1 MLVDQRRLSARIH
14 GIGKIKSQ
22 EAQQAVA
29 AEIQLQIEQ
38 AQLRVENRKSAVKDP
53 IVFSESLPVSQR
65 KAEIQKLLSEHQ
77 VIVVAGETGSGKT
90 TQLPKMCLELGF
102 GNLGMIGHT
111 QPRRIAARSVAAR
124 IAEELET
131 ELGGLVG
138 YKVRFNDQIS
148 DDTQIKLM
156 TDGILLAEIQNDSL
170 RAIINARDNEVNDM
184 MATMNLIQQGFAE
197 INAAEN
203 RVTLAK
209 EGERADKATQIKEN
223 IQFITQRMQENREL
237 IKKLQQQLQETGF
250 KGEEM
255 KKTLVQLTA
264 QLAQKDNELK
274 VLRAELASKNIHIKE
289 LDQTISGL
297 NTDVSNL
304 KTDKANLTAAK
315 QTLETEKANLQ
326 TESKQKSETI
336 STQDMQ
342 LNTGWYVFGTKR
354 ELREQRILADGKV
367 LQGSFNKNYFTKID
381 IRSTREVKL
390 YSKSAKLLTAHPSSS
405 YSLTKDAAGQ
415 YVLRINDPQTFWS
428 TSKYL
433 VVQVR

>member
-1 MLVDQRRLSARIH
+1 M
-14 GIGKIKSQ
+14 K
-22 EAQQAVA
+22 
-29 AEIQLQIEQ
+29 
-38 AQLRVENRKSAVKDP
+38 
-53 IVFSESLPVSQR
+53 
-65 KAEIQKLLSEHQ
+65 KLL
-77 VIVVAGETGSGKT
+77 IY
-90 TQLPKMCLELGF
+90 
-102 GNLGMIGHT
+102 
-111 QPRRIAARSVAAR
+111 AACGVMALASCNQNKS
-124 IAEELET
+124 I
-131 ELGGLVG
+131 
-138 YKVRFNDQIS
+138 NP
-148 DDTQIKLM
+148 
-156 TDGILLAEIQNDSL
+156 AEIQNDSL

-184 MATMNLIQQGFAE
+184 MATMNQIQQGFAE

-255 KKTLVQLTA
+255 KKTLVQMTA

>member
-1 MLVDQRRLSARIH
+1 M
-14 GIGKIKSQ
+14 K
-22 EAQQAVA
+22 
-29 AEIQLQIEQ
+29 
-38 AQLRVENRKSAVKDP
+38 
-53 IVFSESLPVSQR
+53 
-65 KAEIQKLLSEHQ
+65 KLL
-77 VIVVAGETGSGKT
+77 IY
-90 TQLPKMCLELGF
+90 
-102 GNLGMIGHT
+102 
-111 QPRRIAARSVAAR
+111 AACGAMALASCNQNKS
-124 IAEELET
+124 I
-131 ELGGLVG
+131 
-138 YKVRFNDQIS
+138 NP
-148 DDTQIKLM
+148 
-156 TDGILLAEIQNDSL
+156 AEIQNDSL

-203 RVTLAK
+203 RVT
-209 EGERADKATQIKEN
+209 KEN

-255 KKTLVQLTA
+255 KKTLVQMTA

>member
-1 MLVDQRRLSARIH
+1 MNENKIDYEKAINLCSLRCH
-14 GIGKIKSQ
+14 GTRF
-22 EAQQAVA
+22 
-29 AEIQLQIEQ
+29 LQ
-38 AQLRVENRKSAVKDP
+38 
-53 IVFSESLPVSQR
+53 
-65 KAEIQKLLSEHQ
+65 
-77 VIVVAGETGSGKT
+77 
-90 TQLPKMCLELGF
+90 PK
-102 GNLGMIGHT
+102 
-111 QPRRIAARSVAAR
+111 
-124 IAEELET
+124 
-131 ELGGLVG
+131 
-138 YKVRFNDQIS
+138 
-148 DDTQIKLM
+148 
-156 TDGILLAEIQNDSL
+156 EIQNDSL

-184 MATMNLIQQGFAE
+184 MATMNQIQQGFAE

-255 KKTLVQLTA
+255 KKTLVQMTA